1 MEAFL
6 ANKWSLEDYLALDDG
21 VMETNFMLWTKS
33 GDKILADLA
42 GSYLYRHPLES
53 VKVNNQTKYLIP
65 KLNELIKNA
74 GFDPQ
79 YYTATNSAFDEPYDA
94 YKPTGKNAH
103 SPIEIM
109 ENDGTLVEL
118 SELSPLVKALNGTV
132 QGDER
137 FFFPKTMIKSL
148 GDVQLF
154 QPLYSEFQSYINNN
168 SLQDPEKIKGT
179 DF

>member
-1 MEAFL
+1 
-6 ANKWSLEDYLALDDG
+6 
-21 VMETNFMLWTKS
+21 MLWTKS

-168 SLQDPEKIKGT
+168 SLQDPQKIKGT